1 MVLDPET
8 ANTGW
13 LEVRKMYARPLTF
26 ALLLAAAAAGC
37 AASTHPVGRATLGK
51 VWSTGGLEAVV
62 DRPGPVE
69 VETVVGADWTV
80 SRAGLINLEH
90 PKARSANLT
99 DGEEPIQV
107 YAHVLR
113 HPTQGVFLVDT
124 GVSRR
129 IVEDPARVGVG
140 WIVRK
145 ALHPERMRIGVDTA
159 SLLSRLG
166 QPLAGVL
173 LTHLHLDH
181 ITGLPDIPRGTPIYI
196 GPGEASQRAFLNL
209 FGRGSTDGVLQG
221 HAELRQWSFA
231 PDPDQRQA
239 GVIDVFGD
247 GSVAA
252 IWVPGHTAGST
263 AYLVRTP
270 RGPVLFTGDTCHTR
284 WGWDNGVEPGT
295 FTMDGPRNAAALTS
309 LRVLV
314 SRHPSIDVRLGHQ
327 R

>member
-1 MVLDPET
+1 MPGRLVVLG
-8 ANTGW
+8 A
-13 LEVRKMYARPLTF
+13 
-26 ALLLAAAAAGC
+26 LLAAIGAGPGGC
-37 AASTHPVGRATLGK
+37 AASTHPSGRATLGK
-51 VWSTGGLEAVV
+51 LWSSGGLEAVV
-62 DRPGPVE
+62 DQPGPVE
-69 VETVVGADWTV
+69 VETVVGADWKV
-80 SRAGLINLEH
+80 ARAGLINLDH
-90 PKARSANLT
+90 PKAKTARLT

-129 IVEDPARVGVG
+129 FVEDAGSLGVG

-145 ALHPERMRIGVDTA
+145 VLHPEQMRLGVDTA
-159 SLLSRLG
+159 TLVARLG
-166 QPLAGVL
+166 QPVAGVL

-181 ITGLPDIPRGTPIYI
+181 IIGLPDVPRGTAIYT

-209 FGRGSTDGVLQG
+209 FGRGSTDSVLEG
-221 HAELRQWSFA
+221 HGELRQWAFT

-270 RGPVLFTGDTCHTR
+270 RGPVLLTGDTCHTR
-284 WGWDNGVEPGT
+284 WGWDNGVEPGS
-295 FTMDGPRNAAALTS
+295 FSMDGPGNATALAN
-309 LRVLV
+309 LRSLV
-314 SRHPSIDVRLGHQ
+314 SRHPTIDVRPGHQ